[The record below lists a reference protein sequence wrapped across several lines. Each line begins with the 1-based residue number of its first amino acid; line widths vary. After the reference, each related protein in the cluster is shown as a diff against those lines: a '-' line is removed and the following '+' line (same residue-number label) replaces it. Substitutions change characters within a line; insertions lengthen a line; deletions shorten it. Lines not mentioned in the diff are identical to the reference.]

1 MHAYAGPACICRMHA
16 PSMLIPPTQPM
27 HAGRTYALC
36 TPLICC
42 ICEHSRCHISAK
54 FKATQLV
61 GISPR
66 LFIPPKGIFAEMSP
80 KLPELWRRYR
90 RGKWPH
96 FLSLE
101 FPPRWKRLTSSY
113 RKGLC
118 PVWERNICVETFG
131 VLRYARRTINWLIWL
146 KPQLRTVK
154 YVKK

>member
-1 MHAYAGPACICRMHA
+1 MFIRPVRKTLVFNTVCTSCSTQTVYYICVLCVKYGMHAYAGPACICRMHA

-66 LFIPPKGIFAEMSP
+66 LFIPPKGIFAEMSS

-96 FLSLE
+96 FLSL
-101 FPPRWKRLTSSY
+101 SSLHGESDS
-113 RKGLC
+113 RHRT
-118 PVWERNICVETFG
+118 ERD
-131 VLRYARRTINWLIWL
+131 YAR
-146 KPQLRTVK
+146 
-154 YVKK
+154 